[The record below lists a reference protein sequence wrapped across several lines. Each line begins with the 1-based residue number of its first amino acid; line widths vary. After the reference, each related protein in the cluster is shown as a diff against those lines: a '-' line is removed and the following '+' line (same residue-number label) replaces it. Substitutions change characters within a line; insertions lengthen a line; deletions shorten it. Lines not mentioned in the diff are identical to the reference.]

1 LKSRGEDEGV
11 SGASIKGVSLL
22 IRSLRISLAESESRR
37 AAAEQRAADLEERSS
52 KRDAVEKRSDNG
64 AVTPSAVTAPSIPVV
79 ATVHKNAPLTVPT
92 SPSPVGSLAATL
104 AERKAYLARLR
115 QRRAAA
121 HKQVQ
126 DMQQRLRSI
135 GPSDPA
141 GVGRLSRAQTP
152 PIVSPPSTSSAM
164 RPLEGSP
171 RTRLDVEIKAAR
183 TQLSVA
189 RSRVVVL
196 ENKLQLL
203 LARKKMG
210 ADT

>member
-1 LKSRGEDEGV
+1 
-11 SGASIKGVSLL
+11 
-22 IRSLRISLAESESRR
+22 
-37 AAAEQRAADLEERSS
+37 
-52 KRDAVEKRSDNG
+52 
-64 AVTPSAVTAPSIPVV
+64 
-79 ATVHKNAPLTVPT
+79 
-92 SPSPVGSLAATL
+92 
-104 AERKAYLARLR
+104 
-115 QRRAAA
+115 
-121 HKQVQ
+121 
-126 DMQQRLRSI
+126 
-135 GPSDPA
+135 
-141 GVGRLSRAQTP
+141 
-152 PIVSPPSTSSAM
+152 M